1 MQYLTNSNGKEKDM
15 KIERTK
21 EGFVEMEVLPKLN
34 EFLETVFMKMPSLS
48 FVAHDYSSLHIKN
61 AKYDDNGN
69 CIEDSE
75 WMKFINCV
83 KVYNGIE
90 DVGFIRVSD
99 EVYRSNTKETVYQI
113 RSDKHRLNNG
123 RNDTKKT
130 KDIKE
135 ALKRCL
141 KVFVTSPEAN
151 MVNKCYEQVNGETNN
166 MMYWASRAANRV
178 LDDSGL
184 DIVEY
189 FRRIKSGEQ
198 DVAIPKAIS
207 DELDK
212 ESVLKDLDTAK
223 LAVSVNESLCK
234 KDGLLVGEVNGK
246 IAVADL
252 ANNTYRTIDSS
263 YDLPEVYQAKF
274 AMLKIVDER
283 QPVAHVGVK
292 IHNRSDDNV
301 WYFLMSGD
309 ILTTC

>member
-1 MQYLTNSNGKEKDM
+1 MQIEK
-15 KIERTK
+15 K
-21 EGFVEMEVLPKLN
+21 EGFADMEVSPKLN

-48 FVAHDYSSLHIKN
+48 FIAHDYTQLLVKCS
-61 AKYDDNGN
+61 KYDDKANL
-69 CIEDSE
+69 IEDSE
-75 WMKFINCV
+75 WMKFIV
-83 KVYNGIE
+83 SVRVYNGIE
-90 DVGFIRVSD
+90 EVGYIRVSD

-130 KDIKE
+130 KDVKE

-166 MMYWASRAANRV
+166 MMYWSARATNRL

-184 DIVEY
+184 EVVEY
-189 FRRIKSGEQ
+189 FRRVKNGEQ
-198 DVAIPKAIS
+198 DVPIPKVVS

-223 LAVSVNESLCK
+223 LAVAINESLCQ

-246 IAVADL
+246 LVVADL

-274 AMLKIVDER
+274 AILKIVDER

-292 IHNRSDDNV
+292 IHNRNDDNV
-301 WYFLMSGD
+301 WYFLMNGD